1 MLHLALRK
9 NSRIFILV
17 FAAVIAFSG
26 VSKSSYLEEELLTS
40 NVDGN
45 LKAEDEENFTDD
57 QDADVFIAEIFPVG
71 VGNFEQIFHPLTRYK
86 KAVLGLDA
94 EIEPISTSQLKDHK
108 QLRSGVTV
116 VDDGTKTQ
124 SNTVPESSFADKSS
138 EFLIMHPLH
147 SSATREMKSEPLA
160 TNASK
165 SSFQDSFYNTASKS
179 YSDSDSNALT
189 LFQKHPSH
197 REILAGNG
205 RQLVEHSLNSKDED
219 EASDSSGSGVGE
231 GIGEGSGAQGRT
243 AEYNLSRGDEYK
255 ATKVGYGSRKINNE
269 LLHLQQGDLTLQKY
283 IGSRKA
289 KRRNKTLTIN
299 DFAPTRGSISND
311 SRYNSFKKVSTTSEH
326 DKTDEI
332 YNNSVSRVS
341 SKDGEKL
348 QGNDIKD
355 TDANEYGKNVK
366 YISQHET
373 SDMRVV
379 HKLENNALFAPVG
392 SRLKERGDV
401 NRQPVNKN
409 NELREHNNDGIYTG
423 EGSGNGNSLSS
434 EESGIEFSGR
444 EDLEDPVENRDSQ
457 VWRHGVGRNDSWNV
471 KMESEGASMIGKE
484 YASKALDNTPC
495 FRQKANCNETA
506 LFVNQSDWM
515 PQKVSI
521 LPQINEP
528 VAESMNASEDS
539 TGSSIYQEDIAKK
552 YNEDMRMHGKALLRS
567 GEEKPEKGNEQ
578 SIKSYGSDETG
589 NASISSDSSMV
600 DKENQG
606 VGNISNHTK
615 TENEHDMTANSTEVN
630 KSLGDQGEEMLNDND
645 TGPDAEKNSTKNETW
660 IENNKRNSSVGKKS
674 DKLRKSPSLN
684 APESEGMRL
693 GLSRGEAVRQ
703 LFLSSLSRKEE
714 QANKEDLAKNRI
726 HEPDEN
732 RDSQMQDRKT
742 SGNVS
747 ARVSVERNHLQS
759 TQRDVKAEQG
769 YSNNKI
775 EESEKNIRPLS
786 RKKLKGVS
794 KIRHSKEDLL
804 KRHKSSKHHKKRKNN
819 HKSNRYKINQASKY
833 GKEKSGTIKQAN
845 SGNTNFITM
854 MMSAKARE
862 LYKNLIHDTSKA
874 LMSRKLHQ
882 KKRNRHHFGR
892 MKLNQ
897 FDDFKRLQNTLN
909 GIEKNQKHYFKHTK
923 DGLKIQKGSSTR
935 LPETQTLTTRLLNT
949 MTENSHHLVEQ
960 TKFSPLRTS
969 EKVDIKHSMREPL
982 DTPNSL
988 IEKLAELKYSKNDRM
1003 KEEEVPIPEVENAED
1018 TSATTPE
1025 VDNENPG
1032 KTVLQRQSKV
1042 GLGADIDMES
1052 LDGRKQE
1059 YEFKSLDAKIEGEL
1073 ARDQMMSENDK
1084 ETSIGQINSNQID
1097 KDYRNI
1103 TESAMKATPIPSSLN
1118 VYNAEEVLGSEPGL
1132 YQYGNNFNTTERSHD
1147 KINERKVNQTTS
1159 LHGNVSN
1166 QEQKVGH
1173 TTPSNFVRKKIKSRK
1188 SQRRPTMYF
1197 SGNSSLWKH
1206 HPFVS
1211 MDIRPLVDVFYKVN
1225 HKNLIDLVKEEE
1237 KEGGD
1242 AKRRNNGGHTGQ
1254 RKQPRRKKIIPEK
1267 ALEHHKRRKGKK
1279 PKKRKQKLKK
1289 ADSYMRRIHANKNRG
1304 KSINELISLFRN
1316 FANRIKGGKSQ
1327 SKVEGNKLKEKYKQ
1341 KRKKHV
1347 KASVKFG
1354 ISETEQQA
1362 NPPEIPEIKN
1372 NMPDEVKYYKIEN
1385 APKYGAVCIDGS
1397 TPGYY
1402 FRKGKGQD
1410 INKWIIHL
1418 HGGAWCYDAET
1429 CFRRSFSIL
1438 GSTNNWSAENITNFF
1453 QGILSSNKDVNPW
1466 FSDWNVVVQS
1476 YCDGGLFSGR
1486 RKKPFVYRGRKMYFR
1501 GRQILKAMVESLKR
1515 RNLLKAS
1522 DIVLSGTSAGGLA
1535 ILLQGDYIRHKL
1547 PKAASVRGLVDAGY
1561 FLDSEAE
1568 DGSHIIGNQFR
1579 GLYELHHPKLRKGC
1593 ERVQDNRTRFL
1604 CLFPQHTAEGIKLPI
1619 YFVNA
1624 LYDHWQ
1630 LSELQKVR
1638 CVYHNDRCMTSER
1651 DRILNFRE
1659 VMYSRLNDAIAH
1671 LPKAGLF
1678 ANSCIGHGQAIVD
1691 YTWSRIRVGNSS
1703 LREAFNDWL
1712 RDTNFE
1718 KRHLNVDCHFP
1729 CNGSCPRAMV
1739 DSCIKNFK
1747 GASSNHRT
1755 KRNAELC

>member
-40 NVDGN
+40 NVDRN
-45 LKAEDEENFTDD
+45 LKTEDDANFTDD

-94 EIEPISTSQLKDHK
+94 EIEPMSNSQLQDHK
-108 QLRSGVTV
+108 YLQSDVAV
-116 VDDGTKTQ
+116 VDHTRIQ
-124 SNTVPESSFADKSS
+124 SNPIPESLSADKSR
-138 EFLIMHPLH
+138 EFFIMNPLQ
-147 SSATREMKSEPLA
+147 SSATRKINSRTFA
-160 TNASK
+160 NNTSK
-165 SSFQDSFYNTASKS
+165 SSYQDGFYNSVLKNYS
-179 YSDSDSNALT
+179 NSDSDALR
-189 LFQKHPSH
+189 LFQKYPLHH
-197 REILAGNG
+197 EILAGNG
-205 RQLVEHSLNSKDED
+205 RQLVEHSLISKDED
-219 EASDSSGSGVGE
+219 QVGDSSGS
-231 GIGEGSGAQGRT
+231 GIGEGSGAQLRT
-243 AEYNLSRGDEYK
+243 EEHNLSRGDQYK
-255 ATKVGYGSRKINNE
+255 ITKVGSSSRKIKNG
-269 LLHLQQGDLTLQKY
+269 LLHLQQGDLALQKY
-283 IGSRKA
+283 TEKRKTE
-289 KRRNKTLTIN
+289 KLNKTLSKN

-311 SRYNSFKKVSTTSEH
+311 SRYSSLRKVSTISEH
-326 DKTDEI
+326 DKTDKLDSNI
-332 YNNSVSRVS
+332 ISRVNG
-341 SKDGEKL
+341 KKGKKL
-348 QGNDIKD
+348 QGSYIENV
-355 TDANEYGKNVK
+355 DADEYSKNAT
-366 YISQHET
+366 YISQHEA

-379 HKLENNALFAPVG
+379 HKLENNAVFAPVD
-392 SRLKERGDV
+392 SRFKQHGDV
-401 NRQPVNKN
+401 NGQPVNKN
-409 NELREHNNDGIYTG
+409 NELREHNNDGVYSG
-423 EGSGNGNSLSS
+423 EGSGAGNSIDG
-434 EESGIEFSGR
+434 EESGMEFSGK
-444 EDLEDPVENRDSQ
+444 EDLEDPEVNRDNQ
-457 VWRHGVGRNDSWNV
+457 AWGHGVSKNDSWNV
-471 KMESEGASMIGKE
+471 NMEAGGATMIGKE

-495 FRQKANCNETA
+495 FSQKANCNFAA
-506 LFVNQSDWM
+506 LLVNQSDWAS
-515 PQKVSI
+515 QRRVSM
-521 LPQINEP
+521 LPQINKQ
-528 VAESMNASEDS
+528 VAKWMNTSDNF
-539 TGSSIYQEDIAKK
+539 TGSSRYQEDIAERYKGVIR
-552 YNEDMRMHGKALLRS
+552 N
-567 GEEKPEKGNEQ
+567 GEEKPEKGNIK
-578 SIKSYGSDETG
+578 SIKSYASDETG
-589 NASISSDSSMV
+589 NATISSVSNIV
-600 DKENQG
+600 DKEDEKA
-606 VGNISNHTK
+606 GNSSNHTRID
-615 TENEHDMTANSTEVN
+615 NEHDMKTNDIEAS
-630 KSLGDQGEEMLNDND
+630 KSFGDRDEEMLKDND
-645 TGPDAEKNSTKNETW
+645 SESDTEKNSAKSETW
-660 IENNKRNSSVGKKS
+660 IESNKANSSIGKKS
-674 DKLRKSPSLN
+674 DDLRKSPALN
-684 APESEGMRL
+684 APESEDMKF

-714 QANKEDLAKNRI
+714 EEQANKEDRTKNRL
-726 HEPDEN
+726 HEPDKN
-732 RDSQMQDRKT
+732 RDSQMQDGRT
-742 SGNVS
+742 GGNMP
-747 ARVSVERNHLQS
+747 ARVSVETNHLRS
-759 TQRDVKAEQG
+759 TQRDVSVEKG
-769 YSNNKI
+769 YSNNKT
-775 EESEKNIRPLS
+775 EESEKNFQSLA
-786 RKKLKGVS
+786 RKKLKAA
-794 KIRHSKEDLL
+794 KKLRNSKENLL
-804 KRHKSSKHHKKRKNN
+804 KRHKSSKHHKKHKNIQKN
-819 HKSNRYKINQASKY
+819 NRYKIIHASKY
-833 GKEKSGTIKQAN
+833 GKEKSETIKEAN
-845 SGNTNFITM
+845 RGNVNFITM

-882 KKRNRHHFGR
+882 KKRSKHHFAR

-897 FDDFKRLQNTLN
+897 FADDKELQNTLN
-909 GIEKNQKHYFKHTK
+909 GIEENHKHYFKHAK
-923 DGLKIQKGSSTR
+923 NGLKMPKGSSAR
-935 LPETQTLTTRLLNT
+935 FPETQTLTTRLLNT

-960 TKFSPLRTS
+960 TQFSPLRTS
-969 EKVDIKHSMREPL
+969 EKFDIKHSMREQL

-1018 TSATTPE
+1018 TSATAPE

-1073 ARDQMMSENDK
+1073 ARNQMMNENDK
-1084 ETSIGQINSNQID
+1084 ETSIGQINSNQTD

-1103 TESAMKATPIPSSLN
+1103 TESAMKAMPIPSSLN
-1118 VYNAEEVLGSEPGL
+1118 VYNAEEVLGSDPEL
-1132 YQYGNNFNTTERSHD
+1132 YQYGSNFNTTEGSNRNKEIS
-1147 KINERKVNQTTS
+1147 ERKVNQTMN
-1159 LHGNVSN
+1159 LHRNVPN
-1166 QEQKVGH
+1166 QEQKIGH
-1173 TTPSNFVRKKIKSRK
+1173 TTPSNFVKKKTKSKK

-1225 HKNLIDLVKEEE
+1225 HKNLIDLVREEE
-1237 KEGGD
+1237 KEGVNG
-1242 AKRRNNGGHTGQ
+1242 KRRNNAGHASQ
-1254 RKQPRRKKIIPEK
+1254 RKKPRRKKIIAEK
-1267 ALEHHKRRKGKK
+1267 ALEHHKNRKRKNQ
-1279 PKKRKQKLKK
+1279 KKRKQKLKK
-1289 ADSYMRRIHANKNRG
+1289 ADSYIHAYKNRKSAQTVKKG

-1316 FANRIKGGKSQ
+1316 FANRIKGGKSY
-1327 SKVEGNKLKEKYKQ
+1327 SKMDGNKLQQKYKH
-1341 KRKKHV
+1341 KKKKHV

-1354 ISETEQQA
+1354 ISETEKQA

-1372 NMPDEVKYYKIEN
+1372 NMPDQVKYYKIEN
-1385 APKYGAVCIDGS
+1385 APRYGAVCIDGS

-1418 HGGAWCYDAET
+1418 HGGAWCYDAES

-1466 FSDWNVVVQS
+1466 LSDWNVVVQS

-1501 GRQILKAMVESLKR
+1501 GRQILKAMVDSLKR
-1515 RNLLKAS
+1515 RNLLNAS

-1547 PKAASVRGLVDAGY
+1547 PKTASVRGLVDAGY

-1630 LSELQKVR
+1630 LSELQRVR
-1638 CVYHNDRCMTSER
+1638 CVYHNDQCMTSER
-1651 DRILNFRE
+1651 DRILNFRK

-1691 YTWSRIRVGNSS
+1691 YTWSRIRVDNSS

-1718 KRHLNVDCHFP
+1718 KRHLNIDCHFP

-1739 DSCIKNFK
+1739 DSCIRNFK

-1755 KRNAELC
+1755 RRNAELC